1 MPGSPW
7 RSDPRIRR
15 RAEREELIE
24 RARTHAIA
32 LAERLPIVAAAVGGS
47 VARGDFNQWSD
58 VDLVVVAEDLPTH
71 PIRRLELLDAGRPPL
86 VELHGYTPA
95 EFRRAVA
102 RGDPLAT
109 ETAQRGVLLVG
120 ELPT

>member
-7 RSDPRIRR
+7 RTDPRIRR

-24 RARTHAIA
+24 R
-32 LAERLPIVAAAVGGS
+32 
-47 VARGDFNQWSD
+47 
-58 VDLVVVAEDLPTH
+58 
-71 PIRRLELLDAGRPPL
+71 RRLELLDAGRPPL